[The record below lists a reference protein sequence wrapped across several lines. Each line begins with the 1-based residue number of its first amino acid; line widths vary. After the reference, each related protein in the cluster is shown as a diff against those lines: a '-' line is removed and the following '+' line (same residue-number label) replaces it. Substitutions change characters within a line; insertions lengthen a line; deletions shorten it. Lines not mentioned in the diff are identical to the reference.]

1 MADGGGVNSINRR
14 LAAIAAADVVGYTRL
29 MEADEVGTLGRFKD
43 ILATVIHP
51 MMAEF
56 HGRIFKDTGDG
67 FLAEFPSVVDAIQWA
82 TTLQTSVTEKQR
94 AEPADSRLDFRLGV
108 NVGDVIVQDDDLYGD
123 GVNVA
128 ARLQTLAR
136 PRGICIS
143 DDVYRQVR
151 NKLDLP
157 YEDIGEQKVKNVTD
171 PIRAFLVDVES
182 DAARTPSDRQDDRG
196 PSIAVLPFKNL
207 SGDPAQDYF
216 GDGITEDLI
225 TALSKVPN
233 LFVLSG
239 HSTFTYKDSAR
250 SATQVSRALGA
261 DFVIEGSV
269 RRAGDRVR
277 ITAQLIEGANGNA
290 RWAERYDRTLDDIF
304 AVQDDVTGHIVSAL
318 KLQLD
323 QRKAVTKIDPRAYD
337 NVLRARELI
346 GRFDERANRDAREL
360 LTEATTLEPAYAA
373 AAAAL
378 ALTYIREVNQ
388 LWIRDT
394 GSALENARHWA
405 QQAVDLDDQLPMA
418 LETLGY
424 IMAWTEGLEPALEF
438 ISKAIALDP
447 NFADGYAS
455 LAEIQCWMGNRDE
468 SIRLVEKAMVLNPH
482 YPVWYTSL
490 LAFANYGNQEYEVTA
505 ELAARCVARVPEFF
519 GSQLALIAALGQ
531 LGRID
536 DAHKAIANAK
546 KHGSL
551 RSSEEVFLSAP
562 FSDPSED
569 AHFRTGLRLAG
580 L

>member
-14 LAAIAAADVVGYTRL
+14 LAAIAAADVAGYTRL

-182 DAARTPSDRQDDRG
+182 GASRTPSDRQGEQG

-207 SGDPAQDYF
+207 SGDPAQEYF

-225 TALSKVPN
+225 TALSKVPT

-277 ITAQLIEGANGNA
+277 ITAQLIEGATGNA

-318 KLQLD
+318 KLQLG
-323 QRKAVTKIDPRAYD
+323 QRKVVTKIDPRAYD

-346 GRFDERANRDAREL
+346 GRFDESANRDARAL
-360 LTEATTLEPAYAA
+360 LIEATTLEPAYAA

-378 ALTYIREVNQ
+378 AVTYIREVNQ
-388 LWIRDT
+388 LWILDT
-394 GSALENARHWA
+394 GSALENARRWA
-405 QQAVDLDDQLPMA
+405 QKAVDLDDQLPMA

-438 ISKAIALDP
+438 ISKAVALDP

-455 LAEIQCWMGNRDE
+455 LAEIQVWMGNRAE
-468 SIRLVEKAMVLNPH
+468 AIRLVEKAMALNPH
-482 YPVWYTSL
+482 YPVWYTGL
-490 LAFANYGNQEYEVTA
+490 LAFANYGLQEHEMTV
-505 ELAARCVARVPEFF
+505 EFAARCVARVPEFF

-536 DAHKAIANAK
+536 EAHQAITSAK
-546 KHGSL
+546 EHGSL

-562 FSDPSED
+562 FSDPEQD
-569 AHFRTGLRLAG
+569 AHFRAGLHLAG

>member
-1 MADGGGVNSINRR
+1 MNSINRR

-29 MEADEVGTLGRFKD
+29 MEADEIGTLGRFKD

-82 TTLQTSVTEKQR
+82 TTLQTSVTNKQR
-94 AEPADSRLDFRLGV
+94 AEPTDSRLDFRLGV

-182 DAARTPSDRQDDRG
+182 GASRTPSDRQEDRR

-225 TALSKVPN
+225 TALSKVPS

-239 HSTFTYKDSAR
+239 HSSFTYKDSAR

-277 ITAQLIEGANGNA
+277 ITAQLIEGATGNA

-304 AVQDDVTGHIVSAL
+304 AVQDDVTGHIVRAL

-346 GRFDERANRDAREL
+346 GRFDESANRDAREL
-360 LTEATTLEPAYAA
+360 LTEATTREPAYAA

-388 LWIRDT
+388 LWILDT
-394 GSALENARHWA
+394 GSALENARRWA
-405 QQAVDLDDQLPMA
+405 QKAVDLDDQLPIA
-418 LETLGY
+418 LETFGY

-438 ISKAIALDP
+438 ISKAVALDP

-455 LAEIQCWMGNRDE
+455 LAEIHVWLGNRDE
-468 SIRLVEKAMVLNPH
+468 AIRLVEKAMVLNPH
-482 YPVWYTSL
+482 YPVWYTGL
-490 LAFANYGNQEYEVTA
+490 LAFANYGNQKYEVTA

-531 LGRID
+531 LGRVD
-536 DAHKAIANAK
+536 EAHQVIANAK

-562 FSDPSED
+562 FSDLRED
-569 AHFRTGLRLAG
+569 AHFRAGLRLAG

>member
-29 MEADEVGTLGRFKD
+29 MEADEIGTLGRFKD

-82 TTLQTSVTEKQR
+82 TTLQTSVTNKQR
-94 AEPADSRLDFRLGV
+94 AEPTDSRLDFRLGV

-182 DAARTPSDRQDDRG
+182 GASRTPSDRQEDRR

-225 TALSKVPN
+225 TALSKVPS

-239 HSTFTYKDSAR
+239 HSSFTYKDSAR

-277 ITAQLIEGANGNA
+277 ITAQLIEGATGNA

-304 AVQDDVTGHIVSAL
+304 AVQDDVTGHIVRAL

-346 GRFDERANRDAREL
+346 GRFDESANRDAREL
-360 LTEATTLEPAYAA
+360 LTEATTREPAYAA

-388 LWIRDT
+388 LWILDT
-394 GSALENARHWA
+394 GSALENARRWA
-405 QQAVDLDDQLPMA
+405 QKAVDLDDQLPIA
-418 LETLGY
+418 LETFGY

-438 ISKAIALDP
+438 ISKAVALDP

-455 LAEIQCWMGNRDE
+455 LAEIHVWLGNRDE
-468 SIRLVEKAMVLNPH
+468 AIRLVEKAMVLNPH
-482 YPVWYTSL
+482 YPVWYTGL
-490 LAFANYGNQEYEVTA
+490 LAFANYGNQKYEVTA

-531 LGRID
+531 LGRVD
-536 DAHKAIANAK
+536 EAHQVIANAK

-562 FSDPSED
+562 FSDLRED
-569 AHFRTGLRLAG
+569 AHFRAGLRLAG